1 MSLHVFDIG
10 PDTVIAHDPSDAL
23 DVWCEH
29 YGEPRADHDVN
40 EVEQLDDEAV
50 ITIMVDERGEI
61 SDTGAP
67 VKRTAAEWAALE
79 NRGFLCSEEY

>member
-1 MSLHVFDIG
+1 MSLHAFWIG
-10 PDTVIAHDPSDAL
+10 PDTIIAHDSSDAL

-29 YGEPRADHDVN
+29 NGEPREDHGLD
-40 EVEQLDDEAV
+40 EVTQLDDEAV